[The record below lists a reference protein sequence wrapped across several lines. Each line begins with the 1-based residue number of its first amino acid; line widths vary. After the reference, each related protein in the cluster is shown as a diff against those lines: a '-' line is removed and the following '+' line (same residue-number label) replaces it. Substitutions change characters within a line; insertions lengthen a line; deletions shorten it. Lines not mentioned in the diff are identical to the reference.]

1 MAVLVSSAGA
11 EEGWDTVT
19 YELVVSYTLIE
30 TGREMI
36 QKQGMARMVGSKFVS
51 IVEEHN
57 QARLKLTRLAD

>member
-19 YELVVSYTLIE
+19 YKLVVSYTLIE

-36 QKQGMARMVGSKFVS
+36 QKQGMARMVGSKL
-51 IVEEHN
+51 
-57 QARLKLTRLAD
+57 ALLKSTIRPGWN